1 MKLWQPKRDRDW
13 VFLYVIAFFM
23 MLLSAGLTFNATFV
37 GALVLFLFFFVSTL
51 AAFEVRRAQREI
63 SAFQDETIAPIKQ
76 LKRHAKDETST
87 SPRRRVRYL
96 LGASFAQMA
105 VVALLT
111 LPFFFMIP
119 RFGGG
124 GAQGFADTPAT
135 GFSDK
140 VELGQ
145 VARIKRSQ
153 QVVMR
158 IQLDRNPGRYLRW
171 RGVALDQYEANTWKV
186 SNTPN
191 RIQNWDNM
199 RNVALEAE
207 APK

>member
-1 MKLWQPKRDRDW
+1 AGAVVLSFVRDRRARAGDDPAGEASPSARWRVWAWRVLVALYLPFLFFDATLLTNRVLALVHLALFASAMKLLQPKRDRDW

-23 MLLSAGLTFNATFV
+23 MLLSAGLTSNATFV

-111 LPFFFMIP
+111 LPFFF
-119 RFGGG
+119 
-124 GAQGFADTPAT
+124 
-135 GFSDK
+135 
-140 VELGQ
+140 
-145 VARIKRSQ
+145 
-153 QVVMR
+153 
-158 IQLDRNPGRYLRW
+158 
-171 RGVALDQYEANTWKV
+171 
-186 SNTPN
+186 
-191 RIQNWDNM
+191 
-199 RNVALEAE
+199 
-207 APK
+207 